1 MAVKVGDI
9 VYVPSLGRQCIV
21 RDINLTRFE
30 INVEYEMAGM
40 IHYAWVGA
48 SEVEPIHKSESKF
61 KVGDDVE
68 IMQTQ
73 GYLARY
79 IGTIGVVEIAGDPVG
94 DERLC
99 LVRCFDNE
107 SWWFFEDKLRNK
119 LDYALTPG
127 DLSGLL
133 NNKLEVT

>member
-1 MAVKVGDI
+1 MTVKVGDV
-9 VYVPSLGRQCIV
+9 VYVPSLDRQCII

-48 SEVEPIHKSESKF
+48 SEVKPIRKSEPKF

-79 IGTIGVVEIAGDPVG
+79 LGTIGVVEIVGDPVG

-107 SWWFFEDKLRNK
+107 PWWFFEDKLRNK

-133 NNKLEVT
+133 NNKFEVT

>member
-1 MAVKVGDI
+1 MVVKVGDV
-9 VYVPSLGRQCIV
+9 VYVPSLDRQCIV
-21 RDINLTRFE
+21 RDINLARLA

-48 SEVEPIHKSESKF
+48 NEVKPIHKSEPKF
-61 KVGDDVE
+61 KAGDEVE
-68 IMQTQ
+68 IVRAE
-73 GYLARY
+73 GSFAKYL
-79 IGTIGVVEIAGDPVG
+79 GTIGVVEIVGDPVG

-99 LVRCFDNE
+99 RVRCFDNE
-107 SWWFFEDKLRNK
+107 SWWFFENRLRNK
-119 LDYALTPG
+119 LDYALTTG